1 MKFSKIILLSI
12 ALSFQMLFPQGLGN
26 TETDPV
32 NITAMAIIQ
41 KYLFAIG
48 GIDNFKSV
56 MDRTTVMSGVAM
68 NQPIDIVM
76 MQKYPDKF
84 YQELQV
90 GEVNQI
96 IYYADGKGM
105 LKIGDEETK
114 IENRELERLKIDA
127 TMQFLLDPES
137 YGVKTEVL
145 PNEMVDSTD
154 CYKIKFVLPSGIRW
168 YQYYSVNT
176 ALKIKE
182 IKEIQTSQGLFE
194 QETYYSDY
202 RDVQRLKYPFKIKQ
216 FLGLQEIDLTV
227 TSIKV
232 NTGLDDKIFELP
244 D

>member
-1 MKFSKIILLSI
+1 MKFSKIIMLSI
-12 ALSFQMLFPQGLGN
+12 ALSFQMLFPQDLGN

-48 GIDNFKSV
+48 GMDNFTSV
-56 MDRTTVMSGVAM
+56 MDRTTVMSGFAM

-76 MQKYPDKF
+76 MQKYPDNF

-96 IYYADGKGM
+96 IYYANGKGT
-105 LKIGDEETK
+105 LKIGDEETQ

-145 PNEMVDSTD
+145 PNEMVDSAD

-176 ALKIKE
+176 DLKIKE
-182 IKEIQTSQGLFE
+182 IKEIQTNQGLFE

-202 RDVQRLKYPFKIKQ
+202 REVQGLKYPFKIKQ

-227 TSIKV
+227 TSIEV
-232 NTGLDDKIFELP
+232 NTGLDDKVFELP

>member
-1 MKFSKIILLSI
+1 MKFSKIILLST
-12 ALSFQMLFPQGLGN
+12 ALSFQMLFPQNLGN

-48 GIDNFKSV
+48 GMDKFKSV
-56 MDRTTVMSGVAM
+56 MDRTTVMSGFAI

-96 IYYADGKGM
+96 IYYAHGKGT
-105 LKIGDEETK
+105 LKIGDEEAQ

-137 YGVKTEVL
+137 YGVKAEVL
-145 PNEMVDSTD
+145 PNEMADSTD
-154 CYKIKFVLPSGIRW
+154 CYKIKFLLPSGIRW

-176 ALKIKE
+176 DLKIKE

-202 RDVQRLKYPFKIKQ
+202 REVKGLKYPFKIKQ

-227 TSIKV
+227 TSIEV
-232 NTGLDDKIFELP
+232 NTGLDDKIFELS